1 MLERMVTVSRAT
13 PGLSLEAVFAII
25 RTAHARNSLAGLT
38 GALLYLDG
46 SFIHVL
52 EGLPVPLAEART
64 RIAGDS
70 RHGFI
75 QLRARERVLCRLFP
89 DQPLALRTRVDPQ
102 VLGRHGYVPGVPA
115 SLFPTDELLE
125 LVLAAFRGGHRTA
138 TVSAAVPAA
147 GLRPVRSE
155 GYRAFS

>member
-1 MLERMVTVSRAT
+1 MLERMVTVSRAA
-13 PGLSLEAVFAII
+13 PGLGLEAVFGII

-52 EGLPVPLAEART
+52 EGLPLPLAEARG
-64 RIAGDS
+64 RIAEDS
-70 RHGFI
+70 RHRSVE
-75 QLRARERVLCRLFP
+75 LRARERVLCRLFP

-102 VLGRHGYVPGVPA
+102 VLASHGYVPGVPA
-115 SLFPTDELLE
+115 AQFPTDELLE
-125 LVLAAFRGGHRTA
+125 LVLAVFRGGHPA
-138 TVSAAVPAA
+138 TGVPAA
-147 GLRPVRSE
+147 GRRSARPD